1 MPFDSAPIAGWLA
14 SRLHCG
20 GPQTFTRPVLLPISR
35 PARQRRE
42 RSRAG
47 CAGAAHSSRGRPWG
61 DALAAPDIMATLP
74 ELLKTTV
81 ELDGSDL
88 HLTTS
93 APPTVRVHGK
103 LVPLK

>member
-1 MPFDSAPIAGWLA
+1 
-14 SRLHCG
+14 
-20 GPQTFTRPVLLPISR
+20 
-35 PARQRRE
+35 
-42 RSRAG
+42 
-47 CAGAAHSSRGRPWG
+47 
-61 DALAAPDIMATLP
+61 MATLP

-103 LVPLK
+103 LVPLKLPALTAPSKRPNFLIRVVYVTSGTFHAS